1 MLGALGNRELAASLV
16 SSTLPPGTTRGAKGP
31 SLTLSAGAF
40 EGSLSMSLILS
51 PWRGGGS
58 LPSSLLG
65 GGWVVV
71 EGAVGSNNLNRDGV
85 GDGEGNGDGGDS
97 RRGTN
102 HAAAGTR
109 DGEDIDDRRGEVWR
123 KVLAAGLVL
132 RGGRTVA
139 VPCRA
144 GTVRGATGHRGAEG
158 RRWHVGIQ
166 SPWTAVVVRWTP
178 RGGRG
183 RLRVELWRGMHAGDW
198 SAVGA
203 ARGLGVLGWAER
215 PRPRWKAARSLGGS
229 AVGWLV
235 EEYRRGTVQPAEP
248 LPLDATS
255 VEGRGQTPGNVRWPE
270 PPLLQVNLSRGLGHP
285 LPTPEA
291 DRLAATK

>member
-109 DGEDIDDRRGEVWR
+109 DGEDIDDRREEVWR

-132 RGGRTVA
+132 RGAGLWLY
-139 VPCRA
+139 RA
-144 GTVRGATGHRGAEG
+144 GLGLSGGQRGIVKRKAVDGMWEYSRPGQ
-158 RRWHVGIQ
+158 RWLCD
-166 SPWTAVVVRWTP
+166 
-178 RGGRG
+178 G
-183 RLRVELWRGMHAGDW
+183 RLGG
-198 SAVGA
+198 VG
-203 ARGLGVLGWAER
+203 
-215 PRPRWKAARSLGGS
+215 GGC
-229 AVGWLV
+229 V
-235 EEYRRGTVQPAEP
+235 
-248 LPLDATS
+248 
-255 VEGRGQTPGNVRWPE
+255 
-270 PPLLQVNLSRGLGHP
+270 
-285 LPTPEA
+285 
-291 DRLAATK
+291 

>member
-1 MLGALGNRELAASLV
+1 M
-16 SSTLPPGTTRGAKGP
+16 
-31 SLTLSAGAF
+31 
-40 EGSLSMSLILS
+40 
-51 PWRGGGS
+51 
-58 LPSSLLG
+58 
-65 GGWVVV
+65 
-71 EGAVGSNNLNRDGV
+71 
-85 GDGEGNGDGGDS
+85 
-97 RRGTN
+97 
-102 HAAAGTR
+102 
-109 DGEDIDDRRGEVWR
+109 WR

-132 RGGRTVA
+132 RGA
-139 VPCRA
+139 ELWLYRA
-144 GTVRGATGHRGAEG
+144 GLRLSGGGTGHRGAEG

-183 RLRVELWRGMHAGDW
+183 RLRVELRRGMHAGDW

-255 VEGRGQTPGNVRWPE
+255 VGGRGQTPGNVRWPE

-285 LPTPEA
+285 LPMPEA